1 MRSLKKA
8 VAVGAVITLLG
19 STTAVYVSK
28 NTEIQDRISKLYN
41 IAEGY
46 KNKLTTSE
54 GKADDAQTEL
64 NAKKKILADLQ
75 TLLGA
80 EGTSY
85 DQLVAGI
92 NKKAKTMA
100 DTEFQNLIND
110 MVDVMQLPTTDS
122 EGNPITY
129 DANKLAEEIMAYK
142 DEIDALNDYVNN
154 YAKYNNSEAYANM
167 TLLQK
172 LQSMINQ
179 LTQASDDAQA
189 QLTLAEAKIV
199 KLGHCP
205 KDEGAL
211 TNGTCAVCGTHYDG
225 AGTGGDI
232 STDTG
237 GGKENEQPSGGG
249 STGGTTQTTT
259 CTSCGQTYTT
269 GTTHTCPPAQLTE
282 EQLRANL
289 EAELNKVT
297 GLSASD
303 KAYILNKTNV
313 MGFMS
318 PTSTNLSVFEPRS
331 SSASGWYRDRS
342 ISIAKDNNAEAVIR
356 AYIAYNGRII
366 TNADEAV
373 ATSITNADEAVAEMN
388 SRNQ

>member
-1 MRSLKKA
+1 MRNLKKA

-28 NTEIQDRISKLYN
+28 NDQIQDKINKLYN

-54 GKADDAQTEL
+54 GKVDNAQTEL

-154 YAKYNNSEAYANM
+154 YANYNNSEAYANM

-179 LTQASDDAQA
+179 LNKASDDAQA

-211 TNGTCAVCGTHYDG
+211 TNGTCAICNTHYDG
-225 AGTGGDI
+225 AGTGSDI
-232 STDTG
+232 TTDAG
-237 GGKENEQPSGGG
+237 GGKETEQQPSGSG
-249 STGGTTQTTT
+249 STGGDNTNTDNTNNNDTQQPTMTKSQAWNALKT
-259 CTSCGQTYTT
+259 ELAKTSLNSVAPSKIQSGEWIIQADGKLYDTMRKQTATYSYV
-269 GTTHTCPPAQLTE
+269 
-282 EQLRANL
+282 EQTVENEANKDEIIRL
-289 EAELNKVT
+289 
-297 GLSASD
+297 
-303 KAYILNKTNV
+303 
-313 MGFMS
+313 F
-318 PTSTNLSVFEPRS
+318 NLWKSL
-331 SSASGWYRDRS
+331 
-342 ISIAKDNNAEAVIR
+342 
-356 AYIAYNGRII
+356 
-366 TNADEAV
+366 
-373 ATSITNADEAVAEMN
+373 
-388 SRNQ
+388 

>member
-54 GKADDAQTEL
+54 GKVDNAQTEL

-110 MVDVMQLPTTDS
+110 MVATMQLPTTDS

-154 YAKYNNSEAYANM
+154 YANYNNSEAYANM

-179 LTQASDDAQA
+179 LTQASNDAQA

-211 TNGTCAVCGTHYDG
+211 TNGTCAICGTHYDG
-225 AGTGGDI
+225 AGTGSDI
-232 STDTG
+232 TTG
-237 GGKENEQPSGGG
+237 GGKENEQQPVTPP
-249 STGGTTQTTT
+249 STGGNTEQQPVTPTEPEENT
-259 CTSCGQTYTT
+259 
-269 GTTHTCPPAQLTE
+269 QLTE

-289 EAELNKVT
+289 EAELDKVT

-303 KAYILNKTNV
+303 KTYILNKANV

-366 TNADEAV
+366 TIADGV

>member
-1 MRSLKKA
+1 MRNLKKA

-28 NTEIQDRISKLYN
+28 NDQIQDKINKLYN

-54 GKADDAQTEL
+54 GKVDNAQAEL

-110 MVDVMQLPTTDS
+110 MVETMHLPTTDAD
-122 EGNPITY
+122 GNPITY
-129 DANKLAEEIMAYK
+129 DANKLAEEIMVYK

-179 LTQASDDAQA
+179 LNQASNDAQA

-205 KDEGAL
+205 KDEGVL
-211 TNGTCAVCGTHYDG
+211 TNGTCAICNTHYDG
-225 AGTGGDI
+225 AGTGSDI
-232 STDTG
+232 TTDAG
-237 GGKENEQPSGGG
+237 GGKETEQQPVTPPSTEGSTEQQPVTPTEPEEDTQLAELQANVNTKKAEFETSINKLVKSDCQTGSMSDTVKQNLLNGTYSVTDGGG
-249 STGGTTQTTT
+249 YYHILDGSGTI
-259 CTSCGQTYTT
+259 
-269 GTTHTCPPAQLTE
+269 
-282 EQLRANL
+282 
-289 EAELNKVT
+289 KVK
-297 GLSASD
+297 LWQND
-303 KAYILNKTNV
+303 
-313 MGFMS
+313 
-318 PTSTNLSVFEPRS
+318 
-331 SSASGWYRDRS
+331 
-342 ISIAKDNNAEAVIR
+342 R
-356 AYIAYNGRII
+356 AYNVYNAYNAWV
-366 TNADEAV
+366 TAKQALADYQA
-373 ATSITNADEAVAEMN
+373 
-388 SRNQ
+388 Q

>member
-154 YAKYNNSEAYANM
+154 YANYNNSEAYANM

-179 LTQASDDAQA
+179 LTQASNDAQA

-211 TNGTCAVCGTHYDG
+211 TNGTCAICNTHYDG
-225 AGTGGDI
+225 AGTGSDI
-232 STDTG
+232 TTG
-237 GGKENEQPSGGG
+237 GGKENEQQPVTPP
-249 STGGTTQTTT
+249 STGGNTEQQPVTPTEPEENT
-259 CTSCGQTYTT
+259 
-269 GTTHTCPPAQLTE
+269 QLTE

-289 EAELNKVT
+289 EAELDKVT

-303 KAYILNKTNV
+303 KTYILNKANV

-366 TNADEAV
+366 TIADGV

>member
-1 MRSLKKA
+1 MRNLKKA

-28 NTEIQDRISKLYN
+28 NDQIQDKINKLYN

-54 GKADDAQTEL
+54 GKVDDAQTEL

-110 MVDVMQLPTTDS
+110 MVETMHLPTTDAD
-122 EGNPITY
+122 GNPITY

-154 YAKYNNSEAYANM
+154 YANYNNSDAYANM

-179 LTQASDDAQA
+179 LNQASTDAQA

-211 TNGTCAVCGTHYDG
+211 TNGTCAICNTHYDG
-225 AGTGGDI
+225 AGTGSDI

-237 GGKENEQPSGGG
+237 GGKETEQQPVTPPSTGG
-249 STGGTTQTTT
+249 STEQQPVAPEETPVAPEETGGIDSAKLAEFEQALRDNAKGI
-259 CTSCGQTYTT
+259 SNNAVNALVNDHDNYRLHKNGYVVKKNSD
-269 GTTHTCPPAQLTE
+269 GTWGYNSEYSTLPTKGSTAW
-282 EQLRANL
+282 N
-289 EAELNKVT
+289 NIK
-297 GLSASD
+297 
-303 KAYILNKTNV
+303 KAYIA
-313 MGFMS
+313 
-318 PTSTNLSVFEPRS
+318 VF
-331 SSASGWYRDRS
+331 G
-342 ISIAKDNNAEAVIR
+342 EA
-356 AYIAYNGRII
+356 
-366 TNADEAV
+366 DL
-373 ATSITNADEAVAEMN
+373 M
-388 SRNQ
+388 Q

>member
-1 MRSLKKA
+1 MRNLKKA

-28 NTEIQDRISKLYN
+28 NDQIQDKINKLYN

-54 GKADDAQTEL
+54 GKVDDAQTEL

-110 MVDVMQLPTTDS
+110 MVATMQLPTTDAD
-122 EGNPITY
+122 GNPITY

-154 YAKYNNSEAYANM
+154 YANYNNSEAYANM

-179 LTQASDDAQA
+179 LNKASDDAQA

-205 KDEGAL
+205 KDEGVL
-211 TNGTCAVCGTHYDG
+211 TNGTCAICNTHYDG
-225 AGTGGDI
+225 AGTGSDI
-232 STDTG
+232 TTDAG
-237 GGKENEQPSGGG
+237 GGKETEQQPVTPPSTGG
-249 STGGTTQTTT
+249 STEQQPVTPTEPEEDTQ
-259 CTSCGQTYTT
+259 
-269 GTTHTCPPAQLTE
+269 L
-282 EQLRANL
+282 
-289 EAELNKVT
+289 AELQANVNTKKAEFETSINNLVKSDCQTGSMSDTVKENLLNGTYSVIDGGGYYHIVDGSGTVKVK
-297 GLSASD
+297 LWRND
-303 KAYILNKTNV
+303 
-313 MGFMS
+313 
-318 PTSTNLSVFEPRS
+318 
-331 SSASGWYRDRS
+331 
-342 ISIAKDNNAEAVIR
+342 R
-356 AYIAYNGRII
+356 AYNAYN
-366 TNADEAV
+366 TYNAWVTAKQ
-373 ATSITNADEAVAEMN
+373 ALADYQA
-388 SRNQ
+388 QQ

>member
-1 MRSLKKA
+1 MRNLKKA

-28 NTEIQDRISKLYN
+28 NDQIQDKINKLYN

-54 GKADDAQTEL
+54 GKVDNAQTEL

-129 DANKLAEEIMAYK
+129 DANKLAEEIMVYK

-154 YAKYNNSEAYANM
+154 YAEYNKKSEVYKNM

-179 LTQASDDAQA
+179 LNQASNDAQA

-205 KDEGAL
+205 KDEGVL
-211 TNGTCAVCGTHYDG
+211 TNGTCAICNTHYDG
-225 AGTGGDI
+225 AGTGSDI
-232 STDTG
+232 TTDAG
-237 GGKENEQPSGGG
+237 GGKETEQPVTPPSTGG
-249 STGGTTQTTT
+249 STEQQPVTPTEPAEDTQ
-259 CTSCGQTYTT
+259 
-269 GTTHTCPPAQLTE
+269 L
-282 EQLRANL
+282 
-289 EAELNKVT
+289 AELQANVNTKKAEFETSINNLVKSDCQTGSMSDTVKQNLLNGTYSVIDGGGYYHIVDGSGTVKVK
-297 GLSASD
+297 LWQND
-303 KAYILNKTNV
+303 
-313 MGFMS
+313 
-318 PTSTNLSVFEPRS
+318 
-331 SSASGWYRDRS
+331 
-342 ISIAKDNNAEAVIR
+342 R
-356 AYIAYNGRII
+356 AYNVYNAYNAWV
-366 TNADEAV
+366 TAKQALADYQA
-373 ATSITNADEAVAEMN
+373 
-388 SRNQ
+388 QQ

>member
-28 NTEIQDRISKLYN
+28 NDQIQDKINKLYN

-54 GKADDAQTEL
+54 GKVDNAQTEL

-154 YAKYNNSEAYANM
+154 YANYSNEAYANM

-172 LQSMINQ
+172 LQSMIDQ
-179 LTQASDDAQA
+179 LNQASNDAQA

-211 TNGTCAVCGTHYDG
+211 TNGTCAICGAHYEN
-225 AGTGGDI
+225 AGTGTDI
-232 STDTG
+232 TTG
-237 GGKENEQPSGGG
+237 GGKENEQQPPKNPVQRPSNTVDY
-249 STGGTTQTTT
+249 S
-259 CTSCGQTYTT
+259 
-269 GTTHTCPPAQLTE
+269 AQQAE
-282 EQLRANL
+282 EQAF
-289 EAELNKVT
+289 K
-297 GLSASD
+297 
-303 KAYILNKTNV
+303 
-313 MGFMS
+313 
-318 PTSTNLSVFEPRS
+318 
-331 SSASGWYRDRS
+331 
-342 ISIAKDNNAEAVIR
+342 
-356 AYIAYNGRII
+356 
-366 TNADEAV
+366 
-373 ATSITNADEAVAEMN
+373 
-388 SRNQ
+388 

>member
-1 MRSLKKA
+1 MRNLKKA

-28 NTEIQDRISKLYN
+28 NDQIQDKINKLYN

-54 GKADDAQTEL
+54 GKVDDAQTEL

-100 DTEFQNLIND
+100 DEEFQNLIND
-110 MVDVMQLPTTDS
+110 MVATMQLPTTDAD
-122 EGNPITY
+122 GNPITY

-154 YAKYNNSEAYANM
+154 YANYNNEAYKNM

-179 LTQASDDAQA
+179 LNQASTDAQA

-205 KDEGAL
+205 KDEGVL
-211 TNGTCAVCGTHYDG
+211 TNGTCAICNTHYDG
-225 AGTGGDI
+225 AGTGSDI
-232 STDTG
+232 TTDAG
-237 GGKENEQPSGGG
+237 GGKETEQQPSGSG
-249 STGGTTQTTT
+249 STGGDNTNTDNTNNNDTQQPTMTKSQAWNALKT
-259 CTSCGQTYTT
+259 ELDKTSLNSVAPSKIQSGEWTIQADGKLYDTVRKETATYSFAEQTV
-269 GTTHTCPPAQLTE
+269 E
-282 EQLRANL
+282 NEANKDEIIRL
-289 EAELNKVT
+289 
-297 GLSASD
+297 
-303 KAYILNKTNV
+303 
-313 MGFMS
+313 F
-318 PTSTNLSVFEPRS
+318 NLWKSL
-331 SSASGWYRDRS
+331 
-342 ISIAKDNNAEAVIR
+342 
-356 AYIAYNGRII
+356 
-366 TNADEAV
+366 
-373 ATSITNADEAVAEMN
+373 
-388 SRNQ
+388 

>member
-1 MRSLKKA
+1 MRNLKKA

-28 NTEIQDRISKLYN
+28 NDQIQDKINKLYN

-54 GKADDAQTEL
+54 GRVDDAQTEL

-110 MVDVMQLPTTDS
+110 MVATMHLPTTDAD
-122 EGNPITY
+122 GNPITY

-154 YAKYNNSEAYANM
+154 YANYNNSEAYANM

-179 LTQASDDAQA
+179 LNQASDDAQA

-205 KDEGAL
+205 KDEGVL
-211 TNGTCAVCGTHYDG
+211 TNGTCAICNTHYDG
-225 AGTGGDI
+225 AGTGSDI
-232 STDTG
+232 TTDAG
-237 GGKENEQPSGGG
+237 GGKETEQQPSGGG
-249 STGGTTQTTT
+249 STGGDNTNTDNTNNNDTQQPTMTKSQAWNALKT
-259 CTSCGQTYTT
+259 ELAKTSLNSVAPSKIQSGEWIIQADGKLYDTMRKQTATYSYK
-269 GTTHTCPPAQLTE
+269 
-282 EQLRANL
+282 EQTVENEANKDEIIRL
-289 EAELNKVT
+289 
-297 GLSASD
+297 
-303 KAYILNKTNV
+303 
-313 MGFMS
+313 F
-318 PTSTNLSVFEPRS
+318 NLWKSL
-331 SSASGWYRDRS
+331 
-342 ISIAKDNNAEAVIR
+342 
-356 AYIAYNGRII
+356 
-366 TNADEAV
+366 
-373 ATSITNADEAVAEMN
+373 
-388 SRNQ
+388 

>member
-1 MRSLKKA
+1 MRNLKKA

-28 NTEIQDRISKLYN
+28 NDQIQDKINKLYN

-54 GKADDAQTEL
+54 GKVDNAQTEL

-110 MVDVMQLPTTDS
+110 MVATMQLPTTDAD
-122 EGNPITY
+122 GNPITY
-129 DANKLAEEIMAYK
+129 DANKLAEEIMVYK

-179 LTQASDDAQA
+179 LNQASNDAQA

-211 TNGTCAVCGTHYDG
+211 TNGTCAICNTHYDG
-225 AGTGGDI
+225 AGTGSDI

-237 GGKENEQPSGGG
+237 GGKETEQPVTPPSTGG
-249 STGGTTQTTT
+249 STEQQPVTPEETPAEPEGGTGGIDSAKLAEFEQALRDNATKGITNKTINALVNDHDNYRLHANGYVVKKQADGTWVYDSEHSANIPTKGSTQW
-259 CTSCGQTYTT
+259 
-269 GTTHTCPPAQLTE
+269 
-282 EQLRANL
+282 N
-289 EAELNKVT
+289 NIK
-297 GLSASD
+297 
-303 KAYILNKTNV
+303 KAYIA
-313 MGFMS
+313 
-318 PTSTNLSVFEPRS
+318 VF
-331 SSASGWYRDRS
+331 G
-342 ISIAKDNNAEAVIR
+342 EADLIK
-356 AYIAYNGRII
+356 
-366 TNADEAV
+366 
-373 ATSITNADEAVAEMN
+373 
-388 SRNQ
+388 

>member
-1 MRSLKKA
+1 MRNLKKA

-28 NTEIQDRISKLYN
+28 NDQIQDKINKLYN

-54 GKADDAQTEL
+54 GKVDNAQTEL

-110 MVDVMQLPTTDS
+110 MVDVMHLPTTDS

-154 YAKYNNSEAYANM
+154 YANYNNEAYANM

-179 LTQASDDAQA
+179 LNQASNDAQA

-211 TNGTCAVCGTHYDG
+211 TNGTCAICKTHYDN
-225 AGTGGDI
+225 AGTG
-232 STDTG
+232 TDLTTNEG
-237 GGKENEQPSGGG
+237 GGKENEQQPVN
-249 STGGTTQTTT
+249 
-259 CTSCGQTYTT
+259 
-269 GTTHTCPPAQLTE
+269 PPAQQPSNTVDYSKERAE
-282 EQLRANL
+282 EQALIDDLATKQAKVEEDIVTYDSNDWLADNRDGLLNGTVAFRYDETLDTYRGAYEMYNVSTGSRIVWNKNWNTIATDHAKYL
-289 EAELNKVT
+289 EAKQALVT
-297 GLSASD
+297 WQEAHPEYMEW
-303 KAYILNKTNV
+303 KA
-313 MGFMS
+313 
-318 PTSTNLSVFEPRS
+318 
-331 SSASGWYRDRS
+331 
-342 ISIAKDNNAEAVIR
+342 
-356 AYIAYNGRII
+356 
-366 TNADEAV
+366 
-373 ATSITNADEAVAEMN
+373 
-388 SRNQ
+388 QQ

>member
-28 NTEIQDRISKLYN
+28 NDQIQDKINKLYN

-54 GKADDAQTEL
+54 GKVDNAQTEL

-110 MVDVMQLPTTDS
+110 MVATMQLPTTDS

-154 YAKYNNSEAYANM
+154 YANYNNSEAYANM

-179 LTQASDDAQA
+179 LNQASTDAQA

-205 KDEGAL
+205 KDEGVL
-211 TNGTCAVCGTHYDG
+211 TNGTCAICNTHYDG
-225 AGTGGDI
+225 AGTGSDI
-232 STDTG
+232 TTDAG
-237 GGKENEQPSGGG
+237 GGKETEQQPSGGG
-249 STGGTTQTTT
+249 STGGDNTNTDNTNNNDTQQPTMTKSQAWNALKT
-259 CTSCGQTYTT
+259 ELAKTSLNSVAPSKIQSGEWIIQADGKLYDTMRKQTATYSYK
-269 GTTHTCPPAQLTE
+269 
-282 EQLRANL
+282 EQTVENETNKDEIIRLFNL
-289 EAELNKVT
+289 WKSL
-297 GLSASD
+297 
-303 KAYILNKTNV
+303 
-313 MGFMS
+313 
-318 PTSTNLSVFEPRS
+318 
-331 SSASGWYRDRS
+331 
-342 ISIAKDNNAEAVIR
+342 
-356 AYIAYNGRII
+356 
-366 TNADEAV
+366 
-373 ATSITNADEAVAEMN
+373 
-388 SRNQ
+388 

>member
-1 MRSLKKA
+1 MRNLKKA

-28 NTEIQDRISKLYN
+28 NDQIQDKINKLYN

-54 GKADDAQTEL
+54 GKVDNAQTEL

-110 MVDVMQLPTTDS
+110 MVATMHLPTTDA

-154 YAKYNNSEAYANM
+154 YANYNNEAYQNM

-179 LTQASDDAQA
+179 LNQASNDAQA

-211 TNGTCAVCGTHYDG
+211 TNGTCAICNTHYDG
-225 AGTGGDI
+225 AGTGSDITTDEGDGKGGEQQPVNPP
-232 STDTG
+232 ST
-237 GGKENEQPSGGG
+237 GG
-249 STGGTTQTTT
+249 STEQQPVAPEETPAEPEGGTGGIDSAKLAEFEQALRTNAKGISDDAVNALVNNHDNYRLHKDGYVVYKKADGTWVYSSGYSGKLPTR
-259 CTSCGQTYTT
+259 
-269 GTTHTCPPAQLTE
+269 GTTP
-282 EQLRANL
+282 
-289 EAELNKVT
+289 
-297 GLSASD
+297 
-303 KAYILNKTNV
+303 
-313 MGFMS
+313 
-318 PTSTNLSVFEPRS
+318 
-331 SSASGWYRDRS
+331 W
-342 ISIAKDNNAEAVIR
+342 NNIKN
-356 AYIAYNGRII
+356 AYIAVFGE
-366 TNADEAV
+366 ADL
-373 ATSITNADEAVAEMN
+373 M
-388 SRNQ
+388 Q

>member
-1 MRSLKKA
+1 MRNFKKA

-28 NTEIQDRISKLYN
+28 NDQIQDKINKLYN

-54 GKADDAQTEL
+54 GKVDDAQTEL

-110 MVDVMQLPTTDS
+110 MVETMHLPTTDAD
-122 EGNPITY
+122 GNPITY
-129 DANKLAEEIMAYK
+129 DANKLAEEIMVYK

-154 YAKYNNSEAYANM
+154 YANYNNEAYKNM

-179 LTQASDDAQA
+179 LNQASTDAQA

-205 KDEGAL
+205 KDEGVL
-211 TNGTCAVCGTHYDG
+211 TNGTCAICNTHYDG
-225 AGTGGDI
+225 AGTGSDI
-232 STDTG
+232 TTDAG
-237 GGKENEQPSGGG
+237 GGKETEQQPSGGG
-249 STGGTTQTTT
+249 STGGDNTNTDNTNNNDTQPPTMTKSQAWNALTTELAKTSLNSVAPSKIQSGEWIIKADGKLYDTVRKETATYSFAEQTV
-259 CTSCGQTYTT
+259 
-269 GTTHTCPPAQLTE
+269 E
-282 EQLRANL
+282 NEANKDEIIRL
-289 EAELNKVT
+289 
-297 GLSASD
+297 
-303 KAYILNKTNV
+303 
-313 MGFMS
+313 F
-318 PTSTNLSVFEPRS
+318 NLWKSL
-331 SSASGWYRDRS
+331 
-342 ISIAKDNNAEAVIR
+342 
-356 AYIAYNGRII
+356 
-366 TNADEAV
+366 
-373 ATSITNADEAVAEMN
+373 
-388 SRNQ
+388 

>member
-1 MRSLKKA
+1 MRNLKKA

-28 NTEIQDRISKLYN
+28 NDQIQDKINKLYN

-54 GKADDAQTEL
+54 GKVDNAQTEL

-110 MVDVMQLPTTDS
+110 MVATMQLPTTDA

-154 YAKYNNSEAYANM
+154 YANYNNSEAYANM

-179 LTQASDDAQA
+179 LNKASDDAQA

-205 KDEGAL
+205 KDEGVL
-211 TNGTCAVCGTHYDG
+211 TNGTCAICNTHYDG
-225 AGTGGDI
+225 AGTGSDI
-232 STDTG
+232 TTDAG
-237 GGKENEQPSGGG
+237 GGKETEQQPSGGG
-249 STGGTTQTTT
+249 STGGDNTNTDNTNNNDTQQPTMTKSQAWNALKT
-259 CTSCGQTYTT
+259 ELAKTSLNSVAPSKIQSGEWIIQADGKLYDTMRKQTATYSYK
-269 GTTHTCPPAQLTE
+269 
-282 EQLRANL
+282 EQTVENETNKDEIIRLFNL
-289 EAELNKVT
+289 WKSL
-297 GLSASD
+297 
-303 KAYILNKTNV
+303 
-313 MGFMS
+313 
-318 PTSTNLSVFEPRS
+318 
-331 SSASGWYRDRS
+331 
-342 ISIAKDNNAEAVIR
+342 
-356 AYIAYNGRII
+356 
-366 TNADEAV
+366 
-373 ATSITNADEAVAEMN
+373 
-388 SRNQ
+388 

>member
-1 MRSLKKA
+1 MRNLKKA

-28 NTEIQDRISKLYN
+28 NDQIQDKINKLYN

-54 GKADDAQTEL
+54 GKVDNAQTEL

-110 MVDVMQLPTTDS
+110 MVATMQLPTTDS

-154 YAKYNNSEAYANM
+154 YANYNNSEAYANM

-179 LTQASDDAQA
+179 LNKASDDAQA

-205 KDEGAL
+205 KDEGVL
-211 TNGTCAVCGTHYDG
+211 TNGTCAICNTHYDG
-225 AGTGGDI
+225 AGTGSDI
-232 STDTG
+232 TTDAG
-237 GGKENEQPSGGG
+237 GGKETEQQPSGSG
-249 STGGTTQTTT
+249 STGGDNTNTDNTNNNDTQQPTMTKSQAWNALKT
-259 CTSCGQTYTT
+259 ELAKTSLNSVAPSKIQSGEWIIQADGKLYDTMRKQTATYSYK
-269 GTTHTCPPAQLTE
+269 
-282 EQLRANL
+282 EQTVENETNKDEIIRLFNL
-289 EAELNKVT
+289 WKSL
-297 GLSASD
+297 
-303 KAYILNKTNV
+303 
-313 MGFMS
+313 
-318 PTSTNLSVFEPRS
+318 
-331 SSASGWYRDRS
+331 
-342 ISIAKDNNAEAVIR
+342 
-356 AYIAYNGRII
+356 
-366 TNADEAV
+366 
-373 ATSITNADEAVAEMN
+373 
-388 SRNQ
+388 

>member
-1 MRSLKKA
+1 MRNLKKA

-28 NTEIQDRISKLYN
+28 NDQIQDKINKLYN

-54 GKADDAQTEL
+54 GRVDDAQTEL

-110 MVDVMQLPTTDS
+110 MVATMQLPTTDS

-154 YAKYNNSEAYANM
+154 YANYNNSDAYQNM

-179 LTQASDDAQA
+179 LNKASDDAQA

-211 TNGTCAVCGTHYDG
+211 TNGTCAICGTHYDG
-225 AGTGGDI
+225 AGTGSDI
-232 STDTG
+232 TTG
-237 GGKENEQPSGGG
+237 GGKENEQQPSGGSSSGTGGTTNPPAQEQQPSGGG
-249 STGGTTQTTT
+249 STGGDNTNNNDTQQPTMTKSQAWNALKT
-259 CTSCGQTYTT
+259 ELAKTSLNSVAPSKIQSGEWIIQADGKLYDTVRKETATYSFVEQTVENETNKDEIIR
-269 GTTHTCPPAQLTE
+269 LF
-282 EQLRANL
+282 NL
-289 EAELNKVT
+289 WKSL
-297 GLSASD
+297 
-303 KAYILNKTNV
+303 
-313 MGFMS
+313 
-318 PTSTNLSVFEPRS
+318 
-331 SSASGWYRDRS
+331 
-342 ISIAKDNNAEAVIR
+342 
-356 AYIAYNGRII
+356 
-366 TNADEAV
+366 
-373 ATSITNADEAVAEMN
+373 
-388 SRNQ
+388 

>member
-1 MRSLKKA
+1 MRNLKKA

-28 NTEIQDRISKLYN
+28 NDQIQDKINKLYN

-54 GKADDAQTEL
+54 GKVDNAQTEL

-154 YAKYNNSEAYANM
+154 YANYNNSEAYANM

-179 LTQASDDAQA
+179 LNQASNDAQA

-211 TNGTCAVCGTHYDG
+211 TNGTCAICGTHYDG
-225 AGTGGDI
+225 AGTGSDI
-232 STDTG
+232 TDG
-237 GGKENEQPSGGG
+237 GGKETEQPV
-249 STGGTTQTTT
+249 T
-259 CTSCGQTYTT
+259 
-269 GTTHTCPPAQLTE
+269 PPAQNPVTPPAQKPAEDTVDYSKERAE
-282 EQLRANL
+282 EQALIDDLATKQATFETSIDGNTLLANKKT
-289 EAELNKVT
+289 ELLAGTYRVQYINGKYALVRVEDQAI
-297 GLSASD
+297 SASN
-303 KAYILNKTNV
+303 ANW
-313 MGFMS
+313 
-318 PTSTNLSVFEPRS
+318 
-331 SSASGWYRDRS
+331 SG
-342 ISIAKDNNAEAVIR
+342 
-356 AYIAYNGRII
+356 
-366 TNADEAV
+366 V
-373 ATSITNADEAVAEMN
+373 ATKNTNYLNAKQALATWREAHPEYMAWKA
-388 SRNQ
+388 QQQ

>member
-8 VAVGAVITLLG
+8 VAVGAVITILG

-54 GKADDAQTEL
+54 GKVDNAQTEL

-154 YAKYNNSEAYANM
+154 YANYNNSEAYANM

-211 TNGTCAVCGTHYDG
+211 TNGTCAICGTHYDG
-225 AGTGGDI
+225 AGTGSDI
-232 STDTG
+232 TTG
-237 GGKENEQPSGGG
+237 GGKENEQQPVTPP
-249 STGGTTQTTT
+249 STGGNTEQQPVTPTEPEENT
-259 CTSCGQTYTT
+259 
-269 GTTHTCPPAQLTE
+269 QLTE

-289 EAELNKVT
+289 EAELDKVT

-303 KAYILNKTNV
+303 KTYILNKANV

-366 TNADEAV
+366 TIADGV

>member
-1 MRSLKKA
+1 MRNLKKA

-28 NTEIQDRISKLYN
+28 NDQIQDKINKLYN

-54 GKADDAQTEL
+54 GKVDNAQTEL

-110 MVDVMQLPTTDS
+110 MVATMQLPTTDA

-154 YAKYNNSEAYANM
+154 YANYNNSEAYQNM

-179 LTQASDDAQA
+179 LNQASNDAQA

-205 KDEGAL
+205 KDEGVL
-211 TNGTCAVCGTHYDG
+211 TNGTCAICNTHYDG
-225 AGTGGDI
+225 AGTGSDI
-232 STDTG
+232 TTDAG
-237 GGKENEQPSGGG
+237 GGKETEQQPVTPPSTGG
-249 STGGTTQTTT
+249 STEQQPVTPTEPEEDTQ
-259 CTSCGQTYTT
+259 
-269 GTTHTCPPAQLTE
+269 L
-282 EQLRANL
+282 
-289 EAELNKVT
+289 AELQANVNTKKAEFETSINKLVKSDCQT
-297 GLSASD
+297 GSMSD
-303 KAYILNKTNV
+303 TVKQNLLNGTYSVIDGGGYYHILD
-313 MGFMS
+313 G
-318 PTSTNLSVFEPRS
+318 
-331 SSASGWYRDRS
+331 SGTIKVKLWQND
-342 ISIAKDNNAEAVIR
+342 R
-356 AYIAYNGRII
+356 AYNVYNAYNAWV
-366 TNADEAV
+366 TAKQALADYQA
-373 ATSITNADEAVAEMN
+373 
-388 SRNQ
+388 QQ

>member
-54 GKADDAQTEL
+54 GKVDNAQTEL

-129 DANKLAEEIMAYK
+129 DANKLAEEIMVYK
-142 DEIDALNDYVNN
+142 DEINALNDYVDN
-154 YAKYNNSEAYANM
+154 YAKYNNSEAYQNM

-179 LTQASDDAQA
+179 LNKASDDAQA

-211 TNGTCAVCGTHYDG
+211 TNGTCAICNTHYDG
-225 AGTGGDI
+225 AGTGSDI
-232 STDTG
+232 TTG
-237 GGKENEQPSGGG
+237 GGKENEQQPVTPTEPTTPPTQNPVEQQPAEDTQLAELQANVNTKKAEFETSINNLVKSDCQTGSISDTVKQNLFNGTYSVIDGGG
-249 STGGTTQTTT
+249 YYHIVDGSGTV
-259 CTSCGQTYTT
+259 
-269 GTTHTCPPAQLTE
+269 
-282 EQLRANL
+282 
-289 EAELNKVT
+289 KVK
-297 GLSASD
+297 LWQND
-303 KAYILNKTNV
+303 
-313 MGFMS
+313 
-318 PTSTNLSVFEPRS
+318 
-331 SSASGWYRDRS
+331 
-342 ISIAKDNNAEAVIR
+342 R
-356 AYIAYNGRII
+356 AYNAYNAY
-366 TNADEAV
+366 NAWVTAKQ
-373 ATSITNADEAVAEMN
+373 ALADYQA
-388 SRNQ
+388 Q

>member
-1 MRSLKKA
+1 MRNLKKA

-28 NTEIQDRISKLYN
+28 NDQIQDKINKLYN

-54 GKADDAQTEL
+54 GKVDNAQAEL

-110 MVDVMQLPTTDS
+110 MVATMHLPTTDS

-179 LTQASDDAQA
+179 LNQASNDAQA

-205 KDEGAL
+205 KDEGVL
-211 TNGTCAVCGTHYDG
+211 TNGTCAICNTHYDG
-225 AGTGGDI
+225 AGTGSDI
-232 STDTG
+232 TTDAG
-237 GGKENEQPSGGG
+237 GGKETEQPSNGGSTTTNPPAQEQQPSGGG
-249 STGGTTQTTT
+249 NTNNNTTTQQPTMTKSQAWNALKT
-259 CTSCGQTYTT
+259 ELAKTSLNSVAPSKIQSGEWIIQADGKLYDTMRKQIATYSFVEQTV
-269 GTTHTCPPAQLTE
+269 E
-282 EQLRANL
+282 NEANKDEIIRL
-289 EAELNKVT
+289 
-297 GLSASD
+297 
-303 KAYILNKTNV
+303 
-313 MGFMS
+313 F
-318 PTSTNLSVFEPRS
+318 NLWKSL
-331 SSASGWYRDRS
+331 
-342 ISIAKDNNAEAVIR
+342 
-356 AYIAYNGRII
+356 
-366 TNADEAV
+366 
-373 ATSITNADEAVAEMN
+373 
-388 SRNQ
+388 

>member
-1 MRSLKKA
+1 MRNLKKA

-28 NTEIQDRISKLYN
+28 NDQIQDKINKLYN

-54 GKADDAQTEL
+54 GKVDDAQTEL

-179 LTQASDDAQA
+179 LNQASTDAQA

-205 KDEGAL
+205 KDEGVL
-211 TNGTCAVCGTHYDG
+211 TNGTCAICNTHYDG
-225 AGTGGDI
+225 AGTGSDI
-232 STDTG
+232 TTDAG
-237 GGKENEQPSGGG
+237 GGKETEQQPSGGG
-249 STGGTTQTTT
+249 STGGDNTNTDNTNNNDTQQPTMTKSQAWNALKT
-259 CTSCGQTYTT
+259 ELAKTSLNSVAPSKIQSGEWIIQADGKLYDTMRKQTATYSYK
-269 GTTHTCPPAQLTE
+269 
-282 EQLRANL
+282 EQTVENETNKDEIIRLFNL
-289 EAELNKVT
+289 WKSL
-297 GLSASD
+297 
-303 KAYILNKTNV
+303 
-313 MGFMS
+313 
-318 PTSTNLSVFEPRS
+318 
-331 SSASGWYRDRS
+331 
-342 ISIAKDNNAEAVIR
+342 
-356 AYIAYNGRII
+356 
-366 TNADEAV
+366 
-373 ATSITNADEAVAEMN
+373 
-388 SRNQ
+388 

>member
-1 MRSLKKA
+1 MRNLKKA

-28 NTEIQDRISKLYN
+28 NDQIQDKINKLYN

-54 GKADDAQTEL
+54 GKVDNAQTEL

-179 LTQASDDAQA
+179 LTQASNDAQA

-211 TNGTCAVCGTHYDG
+211 TNGTCAICNTHYDG
-225 AGTGGDI
+225 AGTGSDI

-237 GGKENEQPSGGG
+237 GGKENEQQPITPP
-249 STGGTTQTTT
+249 STGGNTEQQPVTPTEPET
-259 CTSCGQTYTT
+259 
-269 GTTHTCPPAQLTE
+269 PAMTKAQATE
-282 EQLRANL
+282 NFKTVCNSNNVYSVLRDELVSGKYRLEQRSDG
-289 EAELNKVT
+289 KVYVVN
-297 GLSASD
+297 G
-303 KAYILNKTNV
+303 
-313 MGFMS
+313 
-318 PTSTNLSVFEPRS
+318 TSTNTTYTNALSDS
-331 SSASGWYRDRS
+331 YASAVYEAWLLMV
-342 ISIAKDNNAEAVIR
+342 NAE
-356 AYIAYNGRII
+356 
-366 TNADEAV
+366 
-373 ATSITNADEAVAEMN
+373 
-388 SRNQ
+388 

>member
-1 MRSLKKA
+1 MRNLKKA

-28 NTEIQDRISKLYN
+28 NDQIQDKINKLYN

-54 GKADDAQTEL
+54 GKVDNAQTEL

-110 MVDVMQLPTTDS
+110 MVATMQLPTTDS

-154 YAKYNNSEAYANM
+154 YANYNNSEAYQNM

-179 LTQASDDAQA
+179 LTQASNDAQA

-211 TNGTCAVCGTHYDG
+211 TNGTCAICGTHYDG
-225 AGTGGDI
+225 AGTGSDI
-232 STDTG
+232 TTDAG
-237 GGKENEQPSGGG
+237 GGKETEQQPVTPPSTGGTTNPVNPPAQEQQPSGG
-249 STGGTTQTTT
+249 STGGDNTNNNDTQQPTMTKSQAWNALKT
-259 CTSCGQTYTT
+259 ELAKTSLNSVAPSKIQSGEWIIQADGKLYDTMRKQIATYSYKEQTV
-269 GTTHTCPPAQLTE
+269 E
-282 EQLRANL
+282 NEANKDEIIRL
-289 EAELNKVT
+289 
-297 GLSASD
+297 
-303 KAYILNKTNV
+303 
-313 MGFMS
+313 F
-318 PTSTNLSVFEPRS
+318 NLWKSL
-331 SSASGWYRDRS
+331 
-342 ISIAKDNNAEAVIR
+342 
-356 AYIAYNGRII
+356 
-366 TNADEAV
+366 
-373 ATSITNADEAVAEMN
+373 
-388 SRNQ
+388 

>member
-1 MRSLKKA
+1 MRNLKKA

-28 NTEIQDRISKLYN
+28 NDQIQDKINKLYN

-54 GKADDAQTEL
+54 GKVDNAQTEL

-142 DEIDALNDYVNN
+142 DEINALNDYVNN

-179 LTQASDDAQA
+179 LNKASDDAQA

-211 TNGTCAVCGTHYDG
+211 TNGTCAICGTHYDG
-225 AGTGGDI
+225 AGTGSDI
-232 STDTG
+232 TTDAG
-237 GGKENEQPSGGG
+237 GGKETEQQPVN
-249 STGGTTQTTT
+249 
-259 CTSCGQTYTT
+259 
-269 GTTHTCPPAQLTE
+269 PPAQ
-282 EQLRANL
+282 EQQPAEDTQL
-289 EAELNKVT
+289 AELQANANTKKAEFETSINKLVKSDCQTGSMSDTVKQNLLNGTYSVT
-297 GLSASD
+297 DGGG
-303 KAYILNKTNV
+303 YYHILD
-313 MGFMS
+313 G
-318 PTSTNLSVFEPRS
+318 
-331 SSASGWYRDRS
+331 SGTVKVKLWQND
-342 ISIAKDNNAEAVIR
+342 R
-356 AYIAYNGRII
+356 AYNVYNAYNAWV
-366 TNADEAV
+366 TAKQALADYQA
-373 ATSITNADEAVAEMN
+373 
-388 SRNQ
+388 Q

>member
-1 MRSLKKA
+1 MRNLKKA

-28 NTEIQDRISKLYN
+28 NDQIQDKINKLYN

-54 GKADDAQTEL
+54 GKVDDAQTEL

-100 DTEFQNLIND
+100 DEEFQNLIND
-110 MVDVMQLPTTDS
+110 MVATMQLPTTDAD
-122 EGNPITY
+122 GNPITY

-154 YAKYNNSEAYANM
+154 YANYNNEAYKNM

-179 LTQASDDAQA
+179 LNQASTDAQA

-205 KDEGAL
+205 KDEGVL
-211 TNGTCAVCGTHYDG
+211 TNGTCAICNTHYDG
-225 AGTGGDI
+225 AGTGSDI
-232 STDTG
+232 TTDAG
-237 GGKENEQPSGGG
+237 GGKETEQQPSGSG
-249 STGGTTQTTT
+249 STGGDNTNTDNTNNNDTQQPTMTKSQAWNALTTELAKTSLNSVAPSKIQSGEWIIQADGKLYDTVRKETATYSFAEQTVENETNKDEIIR
-259 CTSCGQTYTT
+259 
-269 GTTHTCPPAQLTE
+269 LF
-282 EQLRANL
+282 NL
-289 EAELNKVT
+289 WKSL
-297 GLSASD
+297 
-303 KAYILNKTNV
+303 
-313 MGFMS
+313 
-318 PTSTNLSVFEPRS
+318 
-331 SSASGWYRDRS
+331 
-342 ISIAKDNNAEAVIR
+342 
-356 AYIAYNGRII
+356 
-366 TNADEAV
+366 
-373 ATSITNADEAVAEMN
+373 
-388 SRNQ
+388 

>member
-1 MRSLKKA
+1 MRSFKKA

-28 NTEIQDRISKLYN
+28 NDQIQDKINKLYN

-54 GKADDAQTEL
+54 GKVDDAQTEL

-110 MVDVMQLPTTDS
+110 MVETMHLPTTDA

-154 YAKYNNSEAYANM
+154 YANYNNSEAYQNM

-211 TNGTCAVCGTHYDG
+211 TNGTCAICGTHYDG
-225 AGTGGDI
+225 AGTGSDITTDEGDGK
-232 STDTG
+232 G
-237 GGKENEQPSGGG
+237 GEQPVN
-249 STGGTTQTTT
+249 
-259 CTSCGQTYTT
+259 
-269 GTTHTCPPAQLTE
+269 PPAQEQQPVTPPTQNPTPSDTVDYSAERAE
-282 EQLRANL
+282 EQALIDDLATKQATFETAIDSYSILANRKTELLAGTYRVQYVSGKGYALIRVSDEAIGATNANWSGVATKNTAYL
-289 EAELNKVT
+289 EAKQALATWQE
-297 GLSASD
+297 AHPEYMAW
-303 KAYILNKTNV
+303 KA
-313 MGFMS
+313 
-318 PTSTNLSVFEPRS
+318 
-331 SSASGWYRDRS
+331 
-342 ISIAKDNNAEAVIR
+342 
-356 AYIAYNGRII
+356 
-366 TNADEAV
+366 
-373 ATSITNADEAVAEMN
+373 
-388 SRNQ
+388 QQ

>member
-1 MRSLKKA
+1 MRSFKKA

-28 NTEIQDRISKLYN
+28 NDEIQDKINKLYN

-54 GKADDAQTEL
+54 GKVDNAQTEL

-154 YAKYNNSEAYANM
+154 YANYNNSEAYANM

-179 LTQASDDAQA
+179 LNQASNDAQA

-211 TNGTCAVCGTHYDG
+211 TNGTCAICGTHYDG
-225 AGTGGDI
+225 AGTGSDI
-232 STDTG
+232 TTDGG
-237 GGKENEQPSGGG
+237 GGKETEQQPSGSG
-249 STGGTTQTTT
+249 STGGNNTNTDNNNTQ
-259 CTSCGQTYTT
+259 Q
-269 GTTHTCPPAQLTE
+269 PAMTKAEATE
-282 EQLRANL
+282 NFKTVCNNNNVYSVLRDDLVSGKYRLEQRSDG
-289 EAELNKVT
+289 KVYVVN
-297 GLSASD
+297 G
-303 KAYILNKTNV
+303 
-313 MGFMS
+313 
-318 PTSTNLSVFEPRS
+318 TSTNTTYTSALSDS
-331 SSASGWYRDRS
+331 YASAVYQAWLLMVN
-342 ISIAKDNNAEAVIR
+342 AK
-356 AYIAYNGRII
+356 
-366 TNADEAV
+366 
-373 ATSITNADEAVAEMN
+373 
-388 SRNQ
+388 

>member
-1 MRSLKKA
+1 MRNLKKA

-28 NTEIQDRISKLYN
+28 NDQIQDKINKLYN

-54 GKADDAQTEL
+54 GKVDNAQTEL

-110 MVDVMQLPTTDS
+110 MVATMQLPTTDS

-154 YAKYNNSEAYANM
+154 YANYNNSEAYANM

-179 LTQASDDAQA
+179 LNQASNDAQA

-205 KDEGAL
+205 KDEGTL
-211 TNGTCAVCGTHYDG
+211 TNGTCAICGTHYDG
-225 AGTGGDI
+225 AGTGSDI
-232 STDTG
+232 STDNG
-237 GGKENEQPSGGG
+237 DGKGNTEQQPV
-249 STGGTTQTTT
+249 TPP
-259 CTSCGQTYTT
+259 TT
-269 GTTHTCPPAQLTE
+269 GELTE

-289 EAELNKVT
+289 EAELNKAT
-297 GLSASD
+297 GLSISTKNA
-303 KAYILNKTNV
+303 ILNKENTLGYLNANNK
-313 MGFMS
+313 
-318 PTSTNLSVFEPRS
+318 NLAVYQPVNN
-331 SSASGWYRDRS
+331 ALGWYH
-342 ISIAKDNNAEAVIR
+342 ISGCDTITKDNNAENIIR
-356 AYIAYNGRII
+356 AYIAYNSRGMVNYDG
-366 TNADEAV
+366 TTV
-373 ATSITNADEAVAEMN
+373 TFITNADEAVAEMN

>member
-1 MRSLKKA
+1 MRNLKKA

-28 NTEIQDRISKLYN
+28 NDQIQDKINKLYN

-54 GKADDAQTEL
+54 GKVDNAQTEL

-110 MVDVMQLPTTDS
+110 MVATMHLPTTDAD
-122 EGNPITY
+122 GNPITY
-129 DANKLAEEIMAYK
+129 DANKLAEEIMVYK

-154 YAKYNNSEAYANM
+154 YANYNNSEAYANM

-179 LTQASDDAQA
+179 LNQASDDAQA

-205 KDEGAL
+205 KDEGVL
-211 TNGTCAVCGTHYDG
+211 TNGTCAICNTHYDG
-225 AGTGGDI
+225 AGTGSDI
-232 STDTG
+232 TTDAG
-237 GGKENEQPSGGG
+237 GGKETEQQPSGGG
-249 STGGTTQTTT
+249 STGGDNTNTDNTNNNDTQQPTMTKSQAWNALKT
-259 CTSCGQTYTT
+259 ELAKTSLNSVAPSKIQSGEWIIQADGKLYDTMRKQTATYSYK
-269 GTTHTCPPAQLTE
+269 
-282 EQLRANL
+282 EQTVENEANKDEIIRL
-289 EAELNKVT
+289 
-297 GLSASD
+297 
-303 KAYILNKTNV
+303 
-313 MGFMS
+313 F
-318 PTSTNLSVFEPRS
+318 NLWKSL
-331 SSASGWYRDRS
+331 
-342 ISIAKDNNAEAVIR
+342 
-356 AYIAYNGRII
+356 
-366 TNADEAV
+366 
-373 ATSITNADEAVAEMN
+373 
-388 SRNQ
+388 

>member
-1 MRSLKKA
+1 MRNLKKA

-28 NTEIQDRISKLYN
+28 NDQIQDKISKLYN

-54 GKADDAQTEL
+54 GKVDDAQAEL

-110 MVDVMQLPTTDS
+110 MVATMHLPTTDS

-154 YAKYNNSEAYANM
+154 YANYNNSEAYQNM

-179 LTQASDDAQA
+179 LNQASNDAQA

-211 TNGTCAVCGTHYDG
+211 TNGTCAICGTHYDG
-225 AGTGGDI
+225 AGTGSDI
-232 STDTG
+232 TTG
-237 GGKENEQPSGGG
+237 GGKENEQQPVTPPAQNPVQKPSGGG
-249 STGGTTQTTT
+249 STGGDNTNTDNTNNNDTQQPTMTKSQAWNALKT
-259 CTSCGQTYTT
+259 ELAKTSLNSVAPSKIQSGEWIIQADGKLYDTMRKQIATYSYKEQTVENETNKDEIIR
-269 GTTHTCPPAQLTE
+269 LF
-282 EQLRANL
+282 NL
-289 EAELNKVT
+289 WKSL
-297 GLSASD
+297 
-303 KAYILNKTNV
+303 
-313 MGFMS
+313 
-318 PTSTNLSVFEPRS
+318 
-331 SSASGWYRDRS
+331 
-342 ISIAKDNNAEAVIR
+342 
-356 AYIAYNGRII
+356 
-366 TNADEAV
+366 
-373 ATSITNADEAVAEMN
+373 
-388 SRNQ
+388 

>member
-1 MRSLKKA
+1 MRNLKKA

-28 NTEIQDRISKLYN
+28 NDQIQDKINKLYN

-54 GKADDAQTEL
+54 GRVDDAQTEL

-110 MVDVMQLPTTDS
+110 MVATMQLPTTDS

-154 YAKYNNSEAYANM
+154 YANYNNSEAYANM

-179 LTQASDDAQA
+179 LNQASTDAQA

-205 KDEGAL
+205 KDEGVL
-211 TNGTCAVCGTHYDG
+211 TNGTCAICNTHYDG
-225 AGTGGDI
+225 AGTGSDI
-232 STDTG
+232 TTDAG
-237 GGKENEQPSGGG
+237 GGKETEQQPSGGG
-249 STGGTTQTTT
+249 STGGDNTNTDNTNNNDTQQPTMTKSQAWNALKT
-259 CTSCGQTYTT
+259 ELAKTSLNSVAPSKIQSGEWIIQADGKLYDTMRKQTATYSYK
-269 GTTHTCPPAQLTE
+269 
-282 EQLRANL
+282 EQTVENETNKDEIIRLFNL
-289 EAELNKVT
+289 WKSL
-297 GLSASD
+297 
-303 KAYILNKTNV
+303 
-313 MGFMS
+313 
-318 PTSTNLSVFEPRS
+318 
-331 SSASGWYRDRS
+331 
-342 ISIAKDNNAEAVIR
+342 
-356 AYIAYNGRII
+356 
-366 TNADEAV
+366 
-373 ATSITNADEAVAEMN
+373 
-388 SRNQ
+388 

>member
-1 MRSLKKA
+1 MRNLKKA

-28 NTEIQDRISKLYN
+28 NDQIQDKINKLYN

-54 GKADDAQTEL
+54 GKVDDAQTEL

-110 MVDVMQLPTTDS
+110 MVETMHLPTTDAD
-122 EGNPITY
+122 GNPITY
-129 DANKLAEEIMAYK
+129 DANKLAEEIMVYK

-154 YAKYNNSEAYANM
+154 YANYNNEAYKNM

-179 LTQASDDAQA
+179 LNQASTDAQA

-205 KDEGAL
+205 KDEGVL
-211 TNGTCAVCGTHYDG
+211 TNGTCAICNTHYDG
-225 AGTGGDI
+225 AGTGSDI
-232 STDTG
+232 TTDAG
-237 GGKENEQPSGGG
+237 GGKETEQQPSGGG
-249 STGGTTQTTT
+249 STGGDNTNTDNTNNNDTQQPTMTKSQAWNALTTELAKTSLNSVAPSKIQSGEWIIKADGKLYDTVRKETATYSFAEQTV
-259 CTSCGQTYTT
+259 
-269 GTTHTCPPAQLTE
+269 E
-282 EQLRANL
+282 NEANKDEIIRL
-289 EAELNKVT
+289 
-297 GLSASD
+297 
-303 KAYILNKTNV
+303 
-313 MGFMS
+313 F
-318 PTSTNLSVFEPRS
+318 NLWKSL
-331 SSASGWYRDRS
+331 
-342 ISIAKDNNAEAVIR
+342 
-356 AYIAYNGRII
+356 
-366 TNADEAV
+366 
-373 ATSITNADEAVAEMN
+373 
-388 SRNQ
+388 

>member
-1 MRSLKKA
+1 MRNLKKA

-28 NTEIQDRISKLYN
+28 NDQIQDKINKLYN

-54 GKADDAQTEL
+54 GKVDNAQTEL

-154 YAKYNNSEAYANM
+154 YANYNNSEAYANM

-179 LTQASDDAQA
+179 LNQASNDAQA

-205 KDEGAL
+205 KDEGVL
-211 TNGTCAVCGTHYDG
+211 TNGTCAICNTHYDG
-225 AGTGGDI
+225 AGTGSDI
-232 STDTG
+232 TTDAG
-237 GGKENEQPSGGG
+237 GGKETEQQPSGGG
-249 STGGTTQTTT
+249 STGGDNTNTDNTNNNDTQQPTMTKSQAWNALKT
-259 CTSCGQTYTT
+259 ELAKTSLNSVAPSKIQSGEWIIQADGKLYDTMRKQTATYSYK
-269 GTTHTCPPAQLTE
+269 
-282 EQLRANL
+282 EQTVENETNKDEIIRLFNL
-289 EAELNKVT
+289 WKSL
-297 GLSASD
+297 
-303 KAYILNKTNV
+303 
-313 MGFMS
+313 
-318 PTSTNLSVFEPRS
+318 
-331 SSASGWYRDRS
+331 
-342 ISIAKDNNAEAVIR
+342 
-356 AYIAYNGRII
+356 
-366 TNADEAV
+366 
-373 ATSITNADEAVAEMN
+373 
-388 SRNQ
+388 

>member
-1 MRSLKKA
+1 MRNLKKA

-28 NTEIQDRISKLYN
+28 NDAIQDKINKLYN

-54 GKADDAQTEL
+54 GKVDDAHTEL

-85 DQLVAGI
+85 EQLVAGI

-110 MVDVMQLPTTDS
+110 MVATMQLPTTDS

-179 LTQASDDAQA
+179 LNKASDDAQA

-211 TNGTCAVCGTHYDG
+211 TNGTCAICGTHYDG
-225 AGTGGDI
+225 AGTGSDI
-232 STDTG
+232 TTG
-237 GGKENEQPSGGG
+237 GGKENEQQPVTPTEPEEDTQLAELQANVNTKKAEFETSINNLVKSDCQTGSMSDTVKQNLLNGTYSVIDGGG
-249 STGGTTQTTT
+249 YYHILDGSGTI
-259 CTSCGQTYTT
+259 
-269 GTTHTCPPAQLTE
+269 
-282 EQLRANL
+282 
-289 EAELNKVT
+289 KVK
-297 GLSASD
+297 LWQND
-303 KAYILNKTNV
+303 
-313 MGFMS
+313 
-318 PTSTNLSVFEPRS
+318 
-331 SSASGWYRDRS
+331 
-342 ISIAKDNNAEAVIR
+342 R
-356 AYIAYNGRII
+356 AYNVYNAYNAWV
-366 TNADEAV
+366 TAKQALADYQA
-373 ATSITNADEAVAEMN
+373 
-388 SRNQ
+388 QQ

>member
-1 MRSLKKA
+1 MRNLKKA

-28 NTEIQDRISKLYN
+28 NDQIQDKINKLYN

-54 GKADDAQTEL
+54 GKVDNAQTEL

-110 MVDVMQLPTTDS
+110 MVATMQLPTTDS

-154 YAKYNNSEAYANM
+154 YANYNNSEAYQNM

-179 LTQASDDAQA
+179 LNKASDDAQA

-205 KDEGAL
+205 KDEGVL
-211 TNGTCAVCGTHYDG
+211 TNGTCAICNTHYDG
-225 AGTGGDI
+225 AGTGSDI
-232 STDTG
+232 TTDAG
-237 GGKENEQPSGGG
+237 GGKETEQQPSGGG
-249 STGGTTQTTT
+249 STGGDNTNTDNTNNNDTQQPTMTKSQAWNALKT
-259 CTSCGQTYTT
+259 ELAKTSLNSVAPSKIQSGEWIIQADGKLYDTMRKQTATYSYK
-269 GTTHTCPPAQLTE
+269 
-282 EQLRANL
+282 EQTVENETNKDEIIRLFNL
-289 EAELNKVT
+289 WKSL
-297 GLSASD
+297 
-303 KAYILNKTNV
+303 
-313 MGFMS
+313 
-318 PTSTNLSVFEPRS
+318 
-331 SSASGWYRDRS
+331 
-342 ISIAKDNNAEAVIR
+342 
-356 AYIAYNGRII
+356 
-366 TNADEAV
+366 
-373 ATSITNADEAVAEMN
+373 
-388 SRNQ
+388 

>member
-1 MRSLKKA
+1 MRNLKKA

-28 NTEIQDRISKLYN
+28 NDQIQDKINKLYN

-54 GKADDAQTEL
+54 GKVDDAQTEL

-110 MVDVMQLPTTDS
+110 MVETMHLPTTDAD
-122 EGNPITY
+122 GNPITY

-154 YAKYNNSEAYANM
+154 YANYNNSDAYANM

-179 LTQASDDAQA
+179 LNQASTDAQA

-205 KDEGAL
+205 KDEGVL
-211 TNGTCAVCGTHYDG
+211 TNGTCAICNTHYDG
-225 AGTGGDI
+225 AGTGSDI
-232 STDTG
+232 TTDAG
-237 GGKENEQPSGGG
+237 GGKETEQQPSGGG
-249 STGGTTQTTT
+249 STGGDNTNTDNTNNNDTQPPTMTKSQAWNALTTELAKTSLNSVAPSKIQSGEWIIKADGKLYDTVRKETATYSFAEQTV
-259 CTSCGQTYTT
+259 
-269 GTTHTCPPAQLTE
+269 E
-282 EQLRANL
+282 NEANKDEIIRL
-289 EAELNKVT
+289 
-297 GLSASD
+297 
-303 KAYILNKTNV
+303 
-313 MGFMS
+313 F
-318 PTSTNLSVFEPRS
+318 NLWKSL
-331 SSASGWYRDRS
+331 
-342 ISIAKDNNAEAVIR
+342 
-356 AYIAYNGRII
+356 
-366 TNADEAV
+366 
-373 ATSITNADEAVAEMN
+373 
-388 SRNQ
+388 